1 MAVSMQN
8 WNDYTPLERMQAI
21 YIATYKR
28 VRGGDHPIVPEGR
41 WTSIN
46 WLSVATEKLIDEHL
60 EVAEDL
66 SSVLDKIDADETCHN
81 AMSQVHVL
89 IRQGD

>member
-1 MAVSMQN
+1 MQN
-8 WNDYTPLERMQAI
+8 WNDYTPLKQMQAI
-21 YIATYKR
+21 YSATYR
-28 VRGGDHPIVPEGR
+28 HVMGGDHPPVPEIR
-41 WTSIN
+41 WTSLN
-46 WLSVATEKLIDEHL
+46 WLSAATEKLIDEHL

-66 SSVLDKIDADETCHN
+66 SSVLDKLDADETCHN